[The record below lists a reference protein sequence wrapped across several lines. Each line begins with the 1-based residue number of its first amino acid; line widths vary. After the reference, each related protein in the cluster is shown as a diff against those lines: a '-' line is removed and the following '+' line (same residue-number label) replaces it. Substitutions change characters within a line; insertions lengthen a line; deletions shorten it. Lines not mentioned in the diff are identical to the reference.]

1 MEHDT
6 RDEHGFAVVAL
17 HGDIDFHSSPVA
29 RKVLLNLVGA
39 ERDVL
44 VEMADVKYID
54 SSGVASLIEAFQA
67 AKSAG
72 TRFGLV
78 SVSAAVLKVLK
89 LAHLEKVFPIF
100 QNVAE
105 GAGGRS

>member
-6 RDEHGFAVVAL
+6 RDEQGFAVVSL
-17 HGDIDFHSSPVA
+17 QGDIDFHSSPDA
-29 RKVLLNLVGA
+29 RKILLGLVD
-39 ERDVL
+39 EKRDVL

-78 SVSAAVLKVLK
+78 SVSGAVLKVLK

-100 QNVAE
+100 EDVAE
-105 GAGGRS
+105 GASAGS